1 VIEEKIQQIAGKH
14 IRVVSQGPIVAG
26 KLTEY
31 LLAHPEMDQKL
42 SKSGQRE
49 FFTSESA
56 AVFNEKAERFLGYP
70 VRAEHHSF

>member
-1 VIEEKIQQIAGKH
+1 M
-14 IRVVSQGPIVAG
+14 VSQGPIVAK
-26 KLTEY
+26 KLAEY
-31 LLAHPEMDQKL
+31 LLAHPEMDLKL

-49 FFTSESA
+49 FFSSESA